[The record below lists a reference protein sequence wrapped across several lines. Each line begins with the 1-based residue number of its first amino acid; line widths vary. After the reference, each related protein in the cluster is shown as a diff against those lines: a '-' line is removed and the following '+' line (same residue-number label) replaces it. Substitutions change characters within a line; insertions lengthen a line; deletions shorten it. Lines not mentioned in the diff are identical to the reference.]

1 MEAIRVLIVDDHQV
15 VREGLQRMLKLEDDI
30 QVVGEATNM
39 EEALSQAELFSPD
52 IILMDIKMPGAD
64 GVETTRKL
72 KEKQPACKIIM
83 LTLYEEY
90 LVQAIEAGAE
100 GYLLKDVKR
109 EELVSAIR
117 AVQEGKA
124 PLSPLSRESLTEF
137 ATLISGAERA
147 YLTERELAILRLI
160 ADGATTK
167 EIGTQLFLS
176 EATVK
181 RHTRRIF
188 DKLGVRNRSEAVAE
202 AYKRKLV

>member
-1 MEAIRVLIVDDHQV
+1 MAAIRVLIVDDHQV

-39 EEALSQAELFSPD
+39 GEALTQAELLSPD
-52 IILMDIKMPGAD
+52 IVLMDIKMPEKD
-64 GVETTRKL
+64 GIEATRRL
-72 KEKQPACKIIM
+72 KERQPACKVIM

-90 LVQAIEAGAE
+90 LTQAIEAGAE

-117 AVQEGKA
+117 AVQQGRT

-137 ATLISGAERA
+137 ATLISAGRS

-160 ADGATTK
+160 ANGTTTN
-167 EIGTQLFLS
+167 EIGAQLFLS
-176 EATVK
+176 QATIK
-181 RHTRRIF
+181 RDTRRIF
-188 DKLGVRNRSEAVAE
+188 DKLGVHNRSEAVAE
-202 AYKRKLV
+202 AYKRKLI

>member
-1 MEAIRVLIVDDHQV
+1 MAAIRVLIVDDHQV

-39 EEALSQAELFSPD
+39 EEALTQAELLSPD
-52 IILMDIKMPGAD
+52 IVLMDIKMPEKD
-64 GVETTRKL
+64 GIEATRRL
-72 KEKQPACKIIM
+72 KERQPACKVIM

-90 LVQAIEAGAE
+90 LTQAIEAGAE

-117 AVQEGKA
+117 AVQQGRT

-137 ATLISGAERA
+137 ATLISAGRS

-160 ADGATTK
+160 ANGTTTN
-167 EIGTQLFLS
+167 EIGAQLFLS
-176 EATVK
+176 QATIK
-181 RHTRRIF
+181 RDTRRIF
-188 DKLGVRNRSEAVAE
+188 DKLGVHNRSEAVAE
-202 AYKRKLV
+202 AYKRKLI

>member
-1 MEAIRVLIVDDHQV
+1 MTAIRVLIVDDHQV

-39 EEALSQAELFSPD
+39 EEALTQAELLSPD
-52 IILMDIKMPGAD
+52 IVLMDIKMPEKD
-64 GVETTRKL
+64 GIEATRRL
-72 KEKQPACKIIM
+72 KERQPACKVIM

-90 LVQAIEAGAE
+90 LTQAIEAGAE

-117 AVQEGKA
+117 AVQQGRT

-137 ATLISGAERA
+137 ATLISAGRS

-160 ADGATTK
+160 ANGTTTN
-167 EIGTQLFLS
+167 EIGAQLFLS
-176 EATVK
+176 QATIK
-181 RHTRRIF
+181 RDTRRIF
-188 DKLGVRNRSEAVAE
+188 DKLGVHNRSEAVAE
-202 AYKRKLV
+202 AYKRKLI